1 MNFKVIITGRIPGE
15 WLGALDRLADP
26 IIWNGRKHFL
36 MPRKALLEGIA
47 GCDAVLNFAEVMAD
61 EELLQKANSLKIIA
75 NASIGFD
82 NLNLPLLTAKKIWA
96 SNAPGFFSYP
106 VAEYA
111 FAGILAISRRLF
123 EADDFVRSGKWRA
136 FEPGRWDGVSL
147 KEKTIGIVGLGT
159 IGKQL
164 RVMAQAMGA
173 RVIYYSPAHREEEDW
188 HSFEELIRISDVIS
202 IHVPLNAGS
211 LGLFDRNVISAMK
224 AGVIIVNTSRG
235 AVIDQEALVEA
246 LRSGKIGGAVLDV
259 FQDEPAIP
267 RTLFKMKNVLLTP
280 HMAGGTLSAREACIR
295 RAAQNVAA
303 ALKGNKPPDALNAF

>member
-1 MNFKVIITGRIPGE
+1 MNFKVIITGRISGE

-36 MPRKALLEGIA
+36 MPRKALLEAIA

-82 NLNLPLLTAKKIWA
+82 NLNLPLLAAKKIWA

-111 FAGILAISRRLF
+111 FAGIMAISRRLL

-164 RVMAQAMGA
+164 RAMAQTMGA
-173 RVIYYSPAHREEEDW
+173 RVIYYSPAHREEEGW
-188 HSFEELIRISDVIS
+188 HSFEYLIRISDVIS

-211 LGLFDRNVISAMK
+211 LGLFSRDVISAMK

-267 RTLFKMKNVLLTP
+267 RTLFEMKNVLLTP
-280 HMAGGTLSAREACIR
+280 HMAGGTRSAREACIR
-295 RAAQNVAA
+295 RAAQNVAE